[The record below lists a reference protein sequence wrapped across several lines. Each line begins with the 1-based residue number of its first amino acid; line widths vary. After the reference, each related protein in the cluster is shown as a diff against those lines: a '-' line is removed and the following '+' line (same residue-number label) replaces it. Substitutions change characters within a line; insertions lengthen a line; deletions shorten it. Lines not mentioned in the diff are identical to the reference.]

1 MVAMLVPVLLLLLM
15 MMRMMKSE
23 IITAHSGEAVLLNA
37 DLQEVGVRHRPDVR
51 WTHPHL
57 VMSLKSNVTTCH
69 HGRCELLKNG
79 SLRFGR
85 VAVADS
91 GNYSLQVF
99 DEDGTRLKTRDFLLI
114 VEAESSS
121 SSVVLSVLMGVIPL
135 LLFFIIIFIIMRRRN
150 QRMRKTTGQ
159 LQENVYVVMHSNPGN
174 KSKDEEEEREE
185 ECHYVPCDP
194 VVSMEAPITQQMSV
208 AGEDIYV

>member
-114 VEAESSS
+114 VEESSS

-185 ECHYVPCDP
+185 ECHYG
-194 VVSMEAPITQQMSV
+194 MTHTHTH
-208 AGEDIYV
+208 AGQHLLRDADLFYSLHSSL